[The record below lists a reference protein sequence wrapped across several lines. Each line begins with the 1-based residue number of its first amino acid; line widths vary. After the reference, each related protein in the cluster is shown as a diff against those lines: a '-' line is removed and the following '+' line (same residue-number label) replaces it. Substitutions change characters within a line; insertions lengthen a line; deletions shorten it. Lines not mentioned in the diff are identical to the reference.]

1 MFIIFINDLP
11 LYTQSTGA
19 EIDLYADDTTLTASA
34 DISASGKIQQ
44 TLTEALHD
52 VENWANANKLPL
64 NEKKTKTMLVTGK
77 RLDVKLEPRKSSALR

>member
-1 MFIIFINDLP
+1 M
-11 LYTQSTGA
+11 
-19 EIDLYADDTTLTASA
+19 YADDTTLTASA

-64 NEKKTKTMLVTGK
+64 NEKKTKTMLGK
-77 RLDVKLEPRKSSALR
+77 GKCLDVN